1 MTPLARLKAVP
12 RSVLALAALAVA
24 GIYLFVTAP
33 PDLDD
38 AASSARTVPVETL
51 FRMLDAENASIRA
64 IYTAEIVGPGQK
76 AGLKYHEDWKKSDV
90 HAGPLPALLLR
101 ETANRLQQREPD
113 LSLFLG
119 SAFPIEPSNRFK
131 GAQQA
136 YFEQI
141 ERDRKPRFFL
151 DASTGRYTAMFA
163 DVAKAEPCVKCHNG
177 HPKSPRKDW
186 KLDDVM
192 GATTWSFAR
201 KQVSTDELVAILAAY
216 RASAIDAYASY
227 LRKTASFAPDERPQ
241 VGGRWPS
248 EGRYVP
254 DLETFRRRVEER
266 NSIASLNLLLQL
278 RETGAPP
285 VQPSAKSTPAARA
298 TAAQN
303 GGPGGNGAT
312 AAPKA
317 SGAP

>member
-1 MTPLARLKAVP
+1 MTPIARLKSIP

-24 GIYLFVTAP
+24 GIYFFVTAP

-38 AASSARTVPVETL
+38 DAASARTVPVETL

-76 AGLKYHEDWKKSDV
+76 AGLKYHEDWKKRDV

-113 LSLFLG
+113 LNLFLG
-119 SAFPIEPSNRFK
+119 SAFPIEPTNRFK
-131 GAQQA
+131 GVQQS
-136 YFEQI
+136 YFEKIQ
-141 ERDRKPRFFL
+141 RDRKPQFFL
-151 DASTGRYTAMFA
+151 DASTGRYTAMFP
-163 DVAKAEPCVKCHNG
+163 DVARAEPCVKCHNG

-201 KQVSTDELVAILAAY
+201 KQVSTDELVEILAAY

-227 LRKTASFAPDERPQ
+227 VKKTASFDPAERPE
-241 VGGRWPS
+241 VGARWPAD
-248 EGRYVP
+248 GRFVP
-254 DLETFRRRVEER
+254 DVDTFRHRVEEK
-266 NSIASLNLLLQL
+266 NSIASLDLLLQL
-278 RETGAPP
+278 RTAQPVAAPAAGTGAP
-285 VQPSAKSTPAARA
+285 R
-298 TAAQN
+298 TAAMQT
-303 GGPGGNGAT
+303 GHAGNAMPT
-312 AAPKA
+312 PSKA
-317 SGAP
+317 SGTP